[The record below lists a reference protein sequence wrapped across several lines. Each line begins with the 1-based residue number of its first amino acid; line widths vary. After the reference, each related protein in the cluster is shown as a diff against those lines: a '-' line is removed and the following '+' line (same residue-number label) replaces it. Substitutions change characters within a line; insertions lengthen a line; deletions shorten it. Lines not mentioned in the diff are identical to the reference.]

1 MLHPEMD
8 PRNYQ
13 ATANYQGPLP
23 YAGWSFSPPVAP
35 MAPPPPPTAQPVGPP
50 IATVTLPI
58 GPLLAAMLCAVV
70 VGGAVTA
77 ALITG
82 QPAFQNASANAERAN
97 RLDQIQQQIC
107 R

>member
-23 YAGWSFSPPVAP
+23 YAGWAFTPPVAP
-35 MAPPPPPTAQPVGPP
+35 MPQAAPTPAPQAAP
-50 IATVTLPI
+50 IGTITVPI
-58 GPLLAAMLCAVV
+58 GPLLSTMLCACA

-82 QPAFQNASANAERAN
+82 QPQFQNAALNQERAD
-97 RLDQIQQQIC
+97 RLNQIQQQLC
-107 R
+107 K

>member
-13 ATANYQGPLP
+13 APAQYQGPLP
-23 YAGWSFSPPVAP
+23 YAGWAFTPPVAP
-35 MAPPPPPTAQPVGPP
+35 MAAPPPATTGAPVG
-50 IATVTLPI
+50 TVTLPI

-70 VGGAVTA
+70 VGGSVTA

-82 QPAFQNASANAERAN
+82 QPQFQNAALNQERAA
-97 RLDQIQQQIC
+97 RFDQLQQQIC